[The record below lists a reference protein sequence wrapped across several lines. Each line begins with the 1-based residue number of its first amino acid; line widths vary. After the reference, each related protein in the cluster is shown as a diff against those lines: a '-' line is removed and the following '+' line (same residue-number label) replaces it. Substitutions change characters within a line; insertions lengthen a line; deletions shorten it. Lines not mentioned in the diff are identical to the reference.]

1 MSITF
6 SIIVPHY
13 DQSVS
18 DAELDRCLRSIAEQ
32 TYRNYEVLLLHDGPP
47 TRPLPPPPLG
57 MANYAPRATRVRA
70 NDFGHSL
77 RDAGIRLAKGDYIVH
92 LNADNLLYPFALEEL
107 AATAAMPGSSLE
119 PHRDHAPA
127 DVLVFP
133 VVMKGVLGDVR
144 FGLLRTHDP
153 SHSVVLNGYPPL
165 AGMIDCMQLVMKRAI
180 WLEYGGWYDKS
191 TNSDGTMYPRFIRE
205 RGSRMVG
212 RVLGEHW

>member
-18 DAELDRCLRSIAEQ
+18 DAELDRCLSSIAKQ
-32 TYRNYEVLLLHDGPP
+32 TFRSYEVLLFHDGPP
-47 TRPLPPPPLG
+47 TRALPPPPPG
-57 MANYAPRATRVRA
+57 IENYVPRVTSVRA

-77 RDAGIRLAKGDYIVH
+77 RDAGIRQAKGDYIVH

-107 AATAAMPGSSLE
+107 ATTAATPGSLLE
-119 PHRDHAPA
+119 PHRHHAPP
-127 DVLVFP
+127 DLLVFP

-144 FGLLRTHDP
+144 NGLLRTNNPLHA
-153 SHSVVLNGYPPL
+153 VILNGYPPL
-165 AGMIDCMQLVMKRAI
+165 AGMIDCMQLVMKRTI